1 MVDRGTSMKT
11 SFPTKVERSKV
22 SPKVGIVYMSPNGST
37 RDVAT
42 LLVKELAVVGEV
54 GLFNLSDYE
63 SDEGRLEIR
72 NQLAVI
78 PTLDIGT
85 PVYQLTMLDPIKRLL
100 KGLPSGSATANEPRK
115 AFCFTTFG
123 GVNSGKTLLHM
134 CTNLHSQGFE
144 ILGGLKLL
152 APHFYD
158 EDVEFPTREDRTLV
172 SEFAVTVRQRL
183 EKPVEWTVLKK
194 KLNCMSTKV
203 KVLYPF
209 VRAFGRFR
217 VTKIEFDKDLCTVCG
232 VCEDACPVHVISA
245 QDLPRKCNGCLHCFN
260 CVMACPTGAM
270 HADIEEARSIIRFNE
285 KHVGGE
291 PEREIF

>member
-1 MVDRGTSMKT
+1 MVDRGASMKT
-11 SFPTKVERSKV
+11 DFLTNIERSKV

-37 RDVAT
+37 RDVAN
-42 LLVKELAVVGEV
+42 LLVKELAVMGEV
-54 GLFNLSDYE
+54 RLFNLSDYE
-63 SDEGRLEIR
+63 SDEGRLEIQ
-72 NQLAVI
+72 NQLAEI
-78 PTLDIGT
+78 PILGIGT
-85 PVYQLTMLDPIKRLL
+85 PVYQLTMLDPIKHLL
-100 KGLPSGSATANEPRK
+100 KGLPSASATVNEPRK

-134 CTNLHSQGFE
+134 CTNLHSRGFE
-144 ILGGLKLL
+144 ILGALKLL

-158 EDVEFPTREDRTLV
+158 EDVEFPIREDRTLV
-172 SEFAVTVRQRL
+172 LEFAVIVRQRL
-183 EKPVEWTVLKK
+183 EKPVEWNVLKK

-232 VCEDACPVHVISA
+232 ACENACPVHAITA
-245 QDLPRKCNGCLHCFN
+245 QDLPRKRNGCLHCFN

-270 HADIEEARSIIRFNE
+270 YADVEEARSTIRFNE

-291 PEREIF
+291 PDREIF